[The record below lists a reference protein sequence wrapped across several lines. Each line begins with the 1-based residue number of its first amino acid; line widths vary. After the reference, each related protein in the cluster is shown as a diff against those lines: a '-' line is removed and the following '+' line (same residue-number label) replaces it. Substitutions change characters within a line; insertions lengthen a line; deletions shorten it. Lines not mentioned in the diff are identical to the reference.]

1 MCADRSMHLASV
13 QPLLQVW
20 FPLARGVPRLY
31 PLAVDA
37 STRRY
42 VRVQWQK
49 PVAGC
54 PASCVL
60 MCGDAW
66 ESSATPDFLSVG
78 RHLHACGVRV
88 PQVYGV
94 SASHGWMALEDFGDC
109 SLAALWQQATG
120 ADRLLWG
127 KRAIDELVKM
137 HTLGTQHDDPLCPAF
152 HLAFDVPKLLSE
164 LQFFCRHAIEG
175 LWQQQLAEA
184 DRATWEDA
192 FRPLC
197 QLLAAQPRYFCHRDY
212 HGWNIMVQ
220 ADTVGVLDFQDARL
234 GPQPYDLVS
243 LLVDRGIPGIL
254 GPPVMQALID
264 YYLQRLEAETGCR
277 IDRASF
283 RELYDYVTVQR
294 CLKAIGT
301 FAYMTVVRQRPQYVP
316 YIAPT
321 LAYIRPLVQRYYT
334 LQPLAGLLRT
344 WAPC

>member
-1 MCADRSMHLASV
+1 MRADYPVRIDVL
-13 QPLLQVW
+13 QPLLQTW
-20 FPLARGVPRLY
+20 LPLVQGVPRLS

-42 VRVQWQK
+42 VRVQWPT

-60 MCGDAW
+60 MCRAPWDA
-66 ESSATPDFLSVG
+66 SATPDFLSVA
-78 RHLHACGVRV
+78 RHLRACGVRV

-94 SASHGWMALEDFGDC
+94 SAAHGWMALEDFGDR

-137 HTLGTQHDDPLCPAF
+137 HTLGTQHHDPLCPAF

-164 LQFFCRHAIEG
+164 LQFFCQHAIEG
-175 LWQQQLAEA
+175 FWQQPLTEA
-184 DRATWEDA
+184 DRAAWDDA

-197 QLLAAQPRYFCHRDY
+197 QLLASQPRYFCHRDY
-212 HGWNIMVQ
+212 HGWNIMAQ
-220 ADTVGVLDFQDARL
+220 DDTVGILDFQDARL
-234 GPQPYDLVS
+234 GPQPYDLAS
-243 LLVDRGIPGIL
+243 LLVDRGIPEIL
-254 GPPVMQALID
+254 GPQVMQALID
-264 YYLQRLEAETGCR
+264 YYLQRLAAETGCR
-277 IDRASF
+277 TNRAVF
-283 RELYDYVTVQR
+283 QELYDYVTVQR

-301 FAYMTVVRQRPQYVP
+301 FTYMTVVHQRAQYVP

-321 LAYIRPLVQRYYT
+321 LAYVQPLVQRYGA
-334 LQPLAGLLRT
+334 LQPLAELLRT
-344 WAPC
+344 WVPS